1 MKRRLLAFVLCL
13 LSVNVLFAQQW
24 TTNGTNIN
32 NTNSGNV
39 GVGTTGPAAKL
50 DVNGTLQ
57 VYPSANKGGNGAL
70 KFRIMPGVSSTL
82 LEANSDGDWV
92 DHDIIINAANS
103 TSGNTDQLVVH
114 RTGKIGIGTGS
125 PTERLH
131 LHAPSGTAEFRL
143 SDAATGTASGRGI
156 YFRMSSLQ
164 NADIINFENGKMLQ
178 FGTSGSPRLTI
189 DGNGNIGIG
198 TATPSTSWSRV
209 LQVYDYNNAALSV
222 KTPVADWQFVT
233 DAAGGLR
240 FREMNGGANVDK
252 LFIGSNGNIGI
263 GTSSPQSE
271 LAVNGDIFSK
281 KVKVTQSGWPDYVFH
296 PTYNLRS
303 LSELEQY
310 IQQHM
315 HLPEVPSAATIEKDG
330 LDLGDNQ
337 AVLLKKVE
345 ELTLYII
352 EQNKRMEKLEKEM
365 ADLKEQKNK

>member
-1 MKRRLLAFVLCL
+1 MVISQRLPAIYILYPIKQSFKATHNISYCKLINHPNMKRRLFAFVLCL

-198 TATPSTSWSRV
+198 T
-209 LQVYDYNNAALSV
+209 
-222 KTPVADWQFVT
+222 
-233 DAAGGLR
+233 
-240 FREMNGGANVDK
+240 
-252 LFIGSNGNIGI
+252 
-263 GTSSPQSE
+263 SSPQSE

>member
-198 TATPSTSWSRV
+198 T
-209 LQVYDYNNAALSV
+209 
-222 KTPVADWQFVT
+222 
-233 DAAGGLR
+233 
-240 FREMNGGANVDK
+240 
-252 LFIGSNGNIGI
+252 
-263 GTSSPQSE
+263 SSPQSE

-281 KVKVTQSGWPDYVFH
+281 KIKVTQSGWPDYVFH

-365 ADLKEQKNK
+365 ADMKEQKNK

>member
-143 SDAATGTASGRGI
+143 SDAVTGTASGRGI

-198 TATPSTSWSRV
+198 T
-209 LQVYDYNNAALSV
+209 
-222 KTPVADWQFVT
+222 
-233 DAAGGLR
+233 
-240 FREMNGGANVDK
+240 
-252 LFIGSNGNIGI
+252 
-263 GTSSPQSE
+263 SSPQSE

-281 KVKVTQSGWPDYVFH
+281 KIKVTQSGWPDYVFH

-315 HLPEVPSAATIEKDG
+315 HLPEVPSAATIKKDG